1 MNADETIFLKKITG
15 KTEPFNRKKLRDSLF
30 SAGLELTQTDTIIDE
45 VMPKIE
51 CGMSTTRVHNMAFKV
66 IRKESKVKAANYRV
80 KRSII
85 ELGPTGFPFENLC
98 SELFKAKGFETEI
111 SLNVEGQFVKHEVD
125 IYAKREDVRLMVECK
140 FHNSREKKNDI
151 KTVLYINS
159 RAEDI
164 RRNPNAPKFDKYAI
178 CTNTHFSKDALRYA
192 EGMGIELISLN
203 KDPKYSMV
211 DAIIEHK
218 VYPITCLKTIKKKTV
233 AHLLKRNIVVISQL
247 EKNIEVMKDYEY
259 SPEEVQA
266 ILYEIKTLD
275 KAINE

>member
-30 SAGLELTQTDTIIDE
+30 CAGLEANQTDSIIEE

-66 IRKESKVKAANYRV
+66 IRKESKVMAANYRV
-80 KRSII
+80 KRSIL
-85 ELGPTGFPFENLC
+85 ELGPTGFPFETLC
-98 SELFKAKGFETEI
+98 SELFKAKGFKTDV
-111 SLNVEGQFVKHEVD
+111 SLDVEGSLVKHEVD
-125 IYAKREDVRLMVECK
+125 IYAEREDLKLMVECK

-233 AHLLKRNIVVISQL
+233 GPLLKRNIVVISHL
-247 EKNIEVMKDYEY
+247 EKNLSVMKDYDY
-259 SPEEVQA
+259 TDEE
-266 ILYEIKTLD
+266 IGKISNEIRTLD